1 MFSPGQ
7 EEHCGPTKEP
17 VKYGELVVLGYNG
30 SLPSG
35 DRGRRRSRFALY
47 KRVKANGVKPSTV
60 HILNNPQASKAVNCK
75 GQHSISYTL
84 SRNQTVVVE
93 YSHDKDTDMFQIGR
107 STESPIDFVVTDTVS
122 GGGDSED
129 MPITQSTISRF
140 ACRVVCERN
149 PPYTARIYAAGF
161 DSSKNIFLGE
171 KAAKWKNPDGQM
183 DGLTTNG
190 VLVMH
195 PRGGFTEESKP
206 GVWREISVCGDV
218 YTLRETRSAQTRGKL
233 VDSESNVLQ
242 DGSLVDLC
250 GATLLWRTAEG
261 LFHTPTQKHLE
272 ALRQELNAAR
282 PQCPVGLNTLA
293 FPSMQRCS
301 RAVPSVA
308 SQEEKQPWVYLA
320 CGHVHGYHDW
330 GHRSEREPN
339 AQRECP
345 MCRAVGPYVPLWL
358 GCEPAFYVDTG
369 APTHAFVPCGHVC
382 SEKSARYWSEIPLP
396 HGTHAFH
403 AACPFCA
410 TQLSLTQGCSK
421 LIFQGP
427 VD

>member
-1 MFSPGQ
+1 M
-7 EEHCGPTKEP
+7 
-17 VKYGELVVLGYNG
+17 LL
-30 SLPSG
+30 
-35 DRGRRRSRFALY
+35 
-47 KRVKANGVKPSTV
+47 
-60 HILNNPQASKAVNCK
+60 
-75 GQHSISYTL
+75 
-84 SRNQTVVVE
+84 
-93 YSHDKDTDMFQIGR
+93 
-107 STESPIDFVVTDTVS
+107 
-122 GGGDSED
+122 
-129 MPITQSTISRF
+129 
-140 ACRVVCERN
+140 
-149 PPYTARIYAAGF
+149 
-161 DSSKNIFLGE
+161 
-171 KAAKWKNPDGQM
+171 
-183 DGLTTNG
+183 
-190 VLVMH
+190 
-195 PRGGFTEESKP
+195 
-206 GVWREISVCGDV
+206 
-218 YTLRETRSAQTRGKL
+218 
-233 VDSESNVLQ
+233 

-308 SQEEKQPWVYLA
+308 SQEDKQPWVYLA

-330 GHRSEREPN
+330 GHRSERESN

-382 SEKSARYWSEIPLP
+382 SEKSTRYWSEIPLP

>member
-7 EEHCGPTKEP
+7 EEHCAPTKEP

-30 SLPSG
+30 SLPNG
-35 DRGRRRSRFALY
+35 DRGRRKSRFALY
-47 KRVKANGVKPSTV
+47 KRAKANGVKPSTV
-60 HILNNPQASKAVNCK
+60 HILNTPQASKAVNCK

-93 YSHDKDTDMFQIGR
+93 YSHDKDTDMFQ
-107 STESPIDFVVTDTVS
+107 
-122 GGGDSED
+122 
-129 MPITQSTISRF
+129 
-140 ACRVVCERN
+140 
-149 PPYTARIYAAGF
+149 
-161 DSSKNIFLGE
+161 E
-171 KAAKWKNPDGQM
+171 KAAKWKNPDGHM

-195 PRGGFTEESKP
+195 PRGGFTQESKP

-218 YTLRETRSAQTRGKL
+218 YTLRETRSALTRGKL
-233 VDSESNVLQ
+233 

-250 GATLLWRTAEG
+250 GATLLWRTADG

-301 RAVPSVA
+301 RALASVPT
-308 SQEEKQPWVYLA
+308 QEDKQPWVYLA

-330 GHRSEREPN
+330 GHRSERDPN

-345 MCRAVGPYVPLWL
+345 MCRTVGPYVPLWL

-382 SEKSARYWSEIPLP
+382 SEKSARYWAEIPLP

-410 TQLSLTQGCSK
+410 TQLNLAQKWAK

-427 VD
+427 ID

>member
-7 EEHCGPTKEP
+7 EEHLAPSKEP

-30 SLPSG
+30 LLPNG
-35 DRGRRRSRFALY
+35 DRGRRKSRFALY
-47 KRVKANGVKPSTV
+47 KRVKANGVKPSAV
-60 HILNNPQASKAVNCK
+60 HILNTPQASKAVNCK

-107 STESPIDFVVTDTVS
+107 STEGPIDFVVTDTVS
-122 GGGDSED
+122 GGGESEET
-129 MPITQSTISRF
+129 PITQSTISRF

-171 KAAKWKNPDGQM
+171 KAAKWKNPDGHM

-233 VDSESNVLQ
+233 VEGESNVLQ

-250 GATLLWRTAEG
+250 GATLLWRTADG

-301 RAVPSVA
+301 RALTSIP
-308 SQEEKQPWVYLA
+308 SQEDKQPWVYLA

-330 GHRSEREPN
+330 GHRSERDSN

-345 MCRAVGPYVPLWL
+345 MCRAIGPYVPLWL

-369 APTHAFVPCGHVC
+369 APTYAFVPCGHVC
-382 SEKSARYWSEIPLP
+382 SEKSTRYWAEIPLP

-410 TQLSLTQGCSK
+410 TQLNLTQKWAK

-427 VD
+427 ID